1 MTLEARISQVAA
13 REPSSLRA
21 RFHVQLVTLG
31 SLSLLPVNSMDYL
44 SLSLCVFI
52 RGKQLPLHAD
62 SLPQKKEEKKQRGA
76 KMGN

>member
-1 MTLEARISQVAA
+1 
-13 REPSSLRA
+13 
-21 RFHVQLVTLG
+21 
-31 SLSLLPVNSMDYL
+31 MDYI

-62 SLPQKKEEKKQRGA
+62 SLPKKKEEKKQRGA